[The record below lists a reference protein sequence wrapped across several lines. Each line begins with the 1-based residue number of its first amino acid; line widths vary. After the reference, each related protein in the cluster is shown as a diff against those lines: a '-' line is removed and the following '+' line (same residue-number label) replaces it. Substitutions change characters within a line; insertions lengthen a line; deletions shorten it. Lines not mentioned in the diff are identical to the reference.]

1 MWPEDITAF
10 LNRRIA
16 LSPFSFSPTTTC
28 VVVVIHSIRQ
38 SPHTSRRLR
47 RRRRRHPTRRRS
59 SRLARARTH
68 LSLERALEC
77 KKVGKSTENE
87 RHRACVR
94 VSTCARAC
102 AAGRGGASAPHRYSV
117 RWTTPGVIHSIL
129 VYTCTLFT
137 HRVYFVSNK

>member
-1 MWPEDITAF
+1 MTAF

-28 VVVVIHSIRQ
+28 VVVVVIHSI
-38 SPHTSRRLR
+38 PFVSRRTR
-47 RRRRRHPTRRRS
+47 RVAFGRRRRRHPTRRRS

-77 KKVGKSTENE
+77 EKVGKSTENE

-94 VSTCARAC
+94 VSTARARVRR
-102 AAGRGGASAPHRYSV
+102 AGRRRPNSPSIHRACTPNRDRRV
-117 RWTTPGVIHSIL
+117 R
-129 VYTCTLFT
+129 
-137 HRVYFVSNK
+137 